1 MEQEVKKYCTK
12 CFTRK
17 PMDDFHN
24 DKSKSKSDGKAIW
37 CKDCMKRAQ
46 KKYKLPLKE
55 TGNFYK
61 VSLRDSEILFLGEYI
76 NSNIKNLDNTLDNYF
91 DKVFILK
98 DILKRFEQI
107 LNKEEHFLINK

>member
-1 MEQEVKKYCTK
+1 MEQGIKKYCTK

-17 PMDDFHN
+17 PMNEFN
-24 DKSKSKSDGKAIW
+24 NLKSSSDGKGIW

-55 TGNFYK
+55 SGNFYK
-61 VSLRDSEILFLGEYI
+61 VSLRDNEILLLGNFI
-76 NSNIKNLDNTLDNYF
+76 NSNIKNIDNTLEDYF

-98 DILKRFEQI
+98 DILKRFEQMI
-107 LNKEEHFLINK
+107 DREEHFLINK